1 MRNTNH
7 GLSGVVRTEYS
18 SCGQIARTPSRV
30 FDWRQRKEEAAT
42 TTKRTCIFVF
52 HNATGE
58 KIPVYTSLAS
68 TLRSVKEEIS
78 KIMATPPNHIRLS
91 WHGIRLV
98 DNRTLVSYGIG
109 HGHCVHLSCSICNAD
124 ESDEK
129 AESLPSPR
137 RLMPLTIYMV
147 DDSDRPMST
156 KLRVLARMYDK
167 VLEVKLLL
175 EAETGIPAGY
185 MRLTMCGR
193 SLANEHSLIECGVRD
208 SSAVLQLV
216 CVFGSLEMSSNDL
229 RRNMHCAKPGCSAI
243 ECLEFHV
250 TVKEIWSARSRRMG
264 MTTDTTIRMLKE
276 QVLRWNGTPL
286 EKQMLLHRGRVLAD
300 DLTASYYNLETGSF
314 IDLAVLGG
322 AKPTEFGQMTK
333 PTPRRTVVIAPRA
346 SVNHEE
352 SWSAQVAAFRFHSAG
367 ESLIMSSDDEDCLP
381 NEDADEAC
389 GYERHG
395 AAMSLRHGAGSRRSV
410 GSVLDEEDEDK
421 AISEARSDR
430 KMKFRSTDS
439 SFHRRS
445 PSACS
450 TNGRTTSGR
459 TSIVDGI
466 EVVEQPPEP
475 ALDFELEAESA
486 QQLWRRAFLAHKRQ
500 ISDEEKAAES
510 TAEAAQ
516 STEKAQAIL
525 AADMDVEQLLQA
537 YEAKVVSEETGAD
550 EVVDDSSR
558 FAR

>member
-243 ECLEFHV
+243 ECSEFHV

-322 AKPTEFGQMTK
+322 AKPTDFGQMAK

-346 SVNHEE
+346 SVNHDE
-352 SWSAQVAAFRFHSAG
+352 SWRARLAAFRFNSAG
-367 ESLIMSSDDEDCLP
+367 ESLITSSDDEDCLP
-381 NEDADEAC
+381 NEDADE
-389 GYERHG
+389 
-395 AAMSLRHGAGSRRSV
+395 
-410 GSVLDEEDEDK
+410 DEEDEDK
-421 AISEARSDR
+421 AISGARSDR
-430 KMKFRSTDS
+430 KMKFRSTGSRQSTGSRRSAGS
-439 SFHRRS
+439 SPQRLIS
-445 PSACS
+445 PSACA
-450 TNGRTTSGR
+450 TSGR
-459 TSIVDGI
+459 NSIVDGI

-475 ALDFELEAESA
+475 ALDLEQEAESA
-486 QQLWRRAFLAHKRQ
+486 QQLWRRGFIAFKRQ
-500 ISDEEKAAES
+500 ISEEEKAAQS

-525 AADMDVEQLLQA
+525 PADMDVEQLLQTF
-537 YEAKVVSEETGAD
+537 EAEVVSEETAAD
-550 EVVDDSSR
+550 EIVDDSSR
-558 FAR
+558 FARR